1 MQAERFVNCNFS
13 LGKPKCSDLNPHC
26 KDTVKIEDFGTIPYF
41 LMIGGIIL
49 SFAMIVRIVS
59 YATPMLAVA
68 SNDCVAVS
76 IVLANHSPWEWKAG
90 SMWTLLSDFIHLLV
104 FAWGT
109 LAVFRKFCSSP
120 FFKFVTFCPLSILLQ
135 CVKTSLQKSHC

>member
-1 MQAERFVNCNFS
+1 MKNFVNCNFS
-13 LGKPKCSDLNPHC
+13 LGKPKCSAFNPHC

-49 SFAMIVRIVS
+49 GFSMIVRIVS

-109 LAVFRKFCSSP
+109 LAVFRK
-120 FFKFVTFCPLSILLQ
+120 
-135 CVKTSLQKSHC
+135 